1 MLAGMKK
8 PKAAPRTVAPIVAAA
23 VRPVSK
29 RLSEILD
36 LVVEMRYLED
46 IKLKRL
52 AHIEQRIDM
61 FTAAV
66 AANRRAIAR
75 LRKAR

>member
-1 MLAGMKK
+1 MLSGMTK
-8 PKAAPRTVAPIVAAA
+8 PKSAPRAVLPAVAPV
-23 VRPVSK
+23 VPPVSK

-52 AHIEQRIDM
+52 EHIEQRIELLT
-61 FTAAV
+61 TAV
-66 AANRRAIAR
+66 DANRRATAR
-75 LRKAR
+75 LRKVH